1 MIKNF
6 DEMSALCQRPVTYL
20 RASTP
25 GTSQGSGVPSATGA
39 RLRARTLSLA
49 GSEPTP

>member
-1 MIKNF
+1 MIKNL
-6 DEMSALCQRPVTYL
+6 EMSALCQRPVTYL

-25 GTSQGSGVPSATGA
+25 GTDQGSGVPSATG
-39 RLRARTLSLA
+39 RLRALGLSLA